1 MNFTSYAKD
10 FHDVTL
16 WRALGQVAAGNYIDA
31 VPGNSDD
38 AWLGRAFDDQ
48 GWRGVRLVDVAGPAR
63 MTAGPTLLA
72 ARLGR
77 GSPDQEYPV
86 PRVSLDMVFDACP
99 SGPVHW
105 LHVDAASLD
114 DGILDGWRRSA
125 IRPWIIVVSN
135 AKTTPS
141 AWHAGLAGKGYDL
154 AGRTADTLFYVL
166 QRPATPGVL
175 MAHLPQGA
183 WHTGALQHAIRSAE
197 QRVAQAEQRT
207 ALAEGRAEALQQE
220 VLAALAHARHN
231 EHLQNQL
238 QAVFAS
244 TSWRVTK
251 PLRWMARLK
260 RSPRSAMRE
269 LLVKCTGSGP
279 GTPRA
284 LLRRAVRVL
293 LTLPVVGG
301 VARRLIARHPKL
313 AQRLRAR
320 LYPDA
325 TTLPIPV
332 PVITNVPALSDAANV
347 LGPRFR
353 TLILHD
359 LAHFSQSPTQRGD
372 A

>member
-1 MNFTSYAKD
+1 MNFTSYVKD

-38 AWLGRAFDDQ
+38 AWLGRAFADQ

-63 MTAGPTLLA
+63 MNAGPTLLA
-72 ARLGR
+72 AQLGR
-77 GSPDQEYPV
+77 GSPDQQDPV

-99 SGPVHW
+99 AGPVHW
-105 LHVDAASLD
+105 LHLDAAGLD
-114 DGILDGWRRSA
+114 DGILDGWRRSTT
-125 IRPWIIVVSN
+125 RPWIIVVSS
-135 AKTTPS
+135 ARTTPS
-141 AWHAGLAGKGYDL
+141 RWHAGLTSKGYVL
-154 AGRTADTLFYVL
+154 AGRTANTLFYVL
-166 QRPATPGVL
+166 QQPAMPGVL
-175 MAHLPQGA
+175 LAHLPQCDS
-183 WHTGALQHAIRSAE
+183 HTGTLQPAVHLAE

-207 ALAEGRAEALQQE
+207 VLAERRAEALQQE
-220 VLAALAHARHN
+220 VLAALAHARDN
-231 EHLQNQL
+231 EHLQNHL

-293 LTLPVVGG
+293 LTRPVVGR

-325 TTLPIPV
+325 TTLPMPV

-353 TLILHD
+353 ALILDD
-359 LAHFSQSPTQRGD
+359 LAHVSQSPTQ
-372 A
+372 